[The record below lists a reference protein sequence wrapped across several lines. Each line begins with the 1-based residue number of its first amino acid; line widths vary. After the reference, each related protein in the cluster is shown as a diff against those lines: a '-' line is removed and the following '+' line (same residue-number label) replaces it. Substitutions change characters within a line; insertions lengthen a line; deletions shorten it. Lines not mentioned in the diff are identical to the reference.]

1 MTEHYRKHT
10 INPIDVIVD
19 HGLCFNLGNVIK
31 YILRHPYK
39 DGRKDLMKA
48 VWYLVHH
55 ITKNSD
61 TADGV
66 ITMISEQAPKVQN
79 YNTIAIVEGTRNWGK
94 DFYAKLPAG
103 DWHENIKSIVFNQ
116 MLDEVSITHI
126 PYNTMMEHILTD
138 VFETVDWEYV
148 AMTIADDMERL
159 K

>member
-31 YILRHPYK
+31 YILRHRYK
-39 DGRKDLMKA
+39 DGRKDLIKA
-48 VWYLVHH
+48 LWYLVHH

-66 ITMISEQAPKVQN
+66 ITMVSEQAPKVQN

-94 DFYAKLPAG
+94 DFYSKLKAG
-103 DWHENIKSIVFNQ
+103 DCGYIKSMINHE
-116 MLDEVSITHI
+116 MLNEAGVTHI
-126 PYNTMMEHILTD
+126 PYNSMMEHILTD

-148 AMTIADDMERL
+148 ATTIADDMERL